1 MQRDP
6 VPFRRLPDRGAVQQ
20 KPLLSGLVRMRT
32 AADVLAF
39 TRCLHAGIDLGLFCY
54 TFALY
59 FGSFFVLTERT
70 TVGTT
75 VYATVVGVKYV
86 RPANWDDLVNSVCSC

>member
-1 MQRDP
+1 MQREP
-6 VPFRRLPDRGAVQQ
+6 VPFRRLPDRGSIQQ

-39 TRCLHAGIDLGLFCY
+39 TQCLHAGIDLGLFCS
-54 TFALY
+54 LRC
-59 FGSFFVLTERT
+59 SLDRFFVLSERT

-86 RPANWDDLVNSVCSC
+86 RPANWDDLVNAVCSC